1 MTKIRQYVSFVMA
14 VIIMNSAFNPY
25 SVYADELSSESG
37 IEQSETEQPT
47 QIESV
52 TEAESEIESE
62 TASEADTEPE
72 NDGIY
77 NDAEYIDDLMI
88 NDIAVYSNSRP
99 KGDGREPSGGS
110 LSGGGHGVK
119 RSGGGHGASS
129 GTSATA
135 STDKFLQ
142 DMRNDLEDTAN
153 FLENIR
159 YKLGAINN
167 NLCDS
172 VGYLWDISMAI
183 ERVSSS
189 VSTCANWLAKSKDVL
204 DSIHSDILQSNVLI
218 ASINVYIGN
227 INKSLTSFVTSFDL
241 LKENGLKDTSG
252 TWIAQQ
258 VYNLKNLVDSVLI
271 YVKGSNTIIGKAL
284 KNESG
289 VWLIE
294 YAERTFT
301 YVYQLYTN
309 FDLLKENGLKDTS
322 GTWIAQQVYN
332 LKNLVDSVLIYVK
345 GSNTIIGKALKNE
358 SGVWLIEY
366 AERTFTHVYQLYTN
380 FNSAFMVGDEW
391 IGSYVVNIYFN
402 VHDLYKIIKEYLPSV
417 DTWLSRISYFTSS
430 VVKALSDGNGTILNT
445 VRDIKKLL
453 SELNSKF
460 DKLITA
466 VKELNQKVVVID
478 NSDRTKSDDEE
489 ENSSLFDLV
498 TMVMYSVFILAS
510 LLDLLLLLLEYV
522 VLMFQ
527 IPAVPAL
534 MNENVLLGW
543 NYANAIC
550 IPGTEFSIVSFLR
563 LLMYITVIFSAI
575 KVIKKAIDN
584 GSIGVI

>member
-1 MTKIRQYVSFVMA
+1 MIKIRQYVSFVMA

-25 SVYADELSSESG
+25 SVYADELS
-37 IEQSETEQPT
+37 EQSETEQPT
-47 QIESV
+47 EIESV
-52 TEAESEIESE
+52 TEAVSEHESE
-62 TASEADTEPE
+62 TASEADTELE

-99 KGDGREPSGGS
+99 TGDGREPSGGS
-110 LSGGGHGVK
+110 LSGGGHTVK
-119 RSGGGHGASS
+119 RSGGGHGTSS
-129 GTSATA
+129 GTSATS

-159 YKLGAINN
+159 YKLGEINN

-172 VGYLWDISMAI
+172 VGYLWDISMAV

-204 DSIHSDILQSNVLI
+204 DNILSNILKGNVLI
-218 ASINVYIGN
+218 ASINVDVGN
-227 INKSLTSFVTSFDL
+227 INKSLTSYLTSFDSL
-241 LKENGLKDTSG
+241 ISNGFKDVSG
-252 TWIAQQ
+252 TWISNR
-258 VYNLKNLVDSVLI
+258 VYYIFQDLSVIKTTVSSINKFL
-271 YVKGSNTIIGKAL
+271 GETLSSAL
-284 KNESG
+284 
-289 VWLIE
+289 
-294 YAERTFT
+294 
-301 YVYQLYTN
+301 LY
-309 FDLLKENGLKDTS
+309 NGGGLSFMYIFETV
-322 GTWIAQQVYN
+322 I
-332 LKNLVDSVLIYVK
+332 
-345 GSNTIIGKALKNE
+345 
-358 SGVWLIEY
+358 
-366 AERTFTHVYQLYTN
+366 
-380 FNSAFMVGDEW
+380 NSINAHLAV
-391 IGSYVVNIYFN
+391 IR
-402 VHDLYKIIKEYLPSV
+402 LSV
-417 DTWLSRISYFTSS
+417 DDVESKLNEIIS
-430 VVKALSDGNGTILNT
+430 
-445 VRDIKKLL
+445 
-453 SELNSKF
+453 
-460 DKLITA
+460 A
-466 VKELNQKVVVID
+466 VKDFSPSIVINNFID

-489 ENSSLFDLV
+489 ENASLFDLIK
-498 TMVMYSVFILAS
+498 MIMYSVFILGS

-550 IPGTEFSIVSFLR
+550 IPGTQFSIISFLR

-575 KVIKKAIDN
+575 KVIKRAIDN

>member
-25 SVYADELSSESG
+25 SVYADELSSESV
-37 IEQSETEQPT
+37 IEQSETVQPT
-47 QIESV
+47 EIESV
-52 TEAESEIESE
+52 TEAESELESE
-62 TASEADTEPE
+62 TASEADTELE

-110 LSGGGHGVK
+110 LSGGGHRVT
-119 RSGGGHGASS
+119 RSGGGHGTSS
-129 GTSATA
+129 GTSATT

-172 VGYLWDISMAI
+172 VGYLWDISMAV

-218 ASINVYIGN
+218 ASINVNIGN
-227 INKSLTSFVTSFDL
+227 INKSLTSLVTSFDL
-241 LKENGLKDTSG
+241 LKEHGLKDTSG

-258 VYNLKNLVDSVLI
+258 VYNLKKLVDSVLI
-271 YVKGSNTIIGKAL
+271 YVKSSNTIIGKAL

-294 YAERTFT
+294 YAE
-301 YVYQLYTN
+301 Q
-309 FDLLKENGLKDTS
+309 
-322 GTWIAQQVYN
+322 
-332 LKNLVDSVLIYVK
+332 
-345 GSNTIIGKALKNE
+345 
-358 SGVWLIEY
+358 
-366 AERTFTHVYQLYTN
+366 TFTHVYQLYTN

-391 IGSYVVNIYFN
+391 IGSFVLYIYN
-402 VHDLYKIIKEYLPSV
+402 KVHELTKVIKEHLPSV

-445 VRDIKKLL
+445 VRDIKKLQ

>member
-1 MTKIRQYVSFVMA
+1 M
-14 VIIMNSAFNPY
+14 
-25 SVYADELSSESG
+25 
-37 IEQSETEQPT
+37 
-47 QIESV
+47 
-52 TEAESEIESE
+52 
-62 TASEADTEPE
+62 
-72 NDGIY
+72 
-77 NDAEYIDDLMI
+77 
-88 NDIAVYSNSRP
+88 
-99 KGDGREPSGGS
+99 
-110 LSGGGHGVK
+110 
-119 RSGGGHGASS
+119 
-129 GTSATA
+129 
-135 STDKFLQ
+135 
-142 DMRNDLEDTAN
+142 
-153 FLENIR
+153 
-159 YKLGAINN
+159 
-167 NLCDS
+167 
-172 VGYLWDISMAI
+172 
-183 ERVSSS
+183 
-189 VSTCANWLAKSKDVL
+189 
-204 DSIHSDILQSNVLI
+204 QSNVLI

-258 VYNLKNLVDSVLI
+258 VYNLKKLVDSVLI
-271 YVKGSNTIIGKAL
+271 YVKSSNTIIGKAL

-294 YAERTFT
+294 YAEQTFT
-301 YVYQLYTN
+301 QVYQ
-309 FDLLKENGLKDTS
+309 F
-322 GTWIAQQVYN
+322 
-332 LKNLVDSVLIYVK
+332 
-345 GSNTIIGKALKNE
+345 
-358 SGVWLIEY
+358 
-366 AERTFTHVYQLYTN
+366 YTN

-391 IGSYVVNIYFN
+391 IGSFVLYIYN
-402 VHDLYKIIKEYLPSV
+402 KVHELTKVIKEHLPSV
-417 DTWLSRISYFTSS
+417 DVWLSRISYFTSS